1 MAFWWDIRSN
11 VKILSP
17 KNPWDKKSG
26 IGDFDLG
33 FFRGFLLTE
42 NSRSSDHSYKS
53 PRYNEFGYL
62 RPISIQTKKG
72 EDAYTVTPSD
82 EHLWKLAKRMFEG
95 SNSVLQSF
103 SGRVN
108 DILVG

>member
-1 MAFWWDIRSN
+1 MVIHEITLPYYFWNKLITATVNRT
-11 VKILSP
+11 
-17 KNPWDKKSG
+17 
-26 IGDFDLG
+26 
-33 FFRGFLLTE
+33 FLLKI
-42 NSRSSDHSYKS
+42 NAFFSYFIFDHSYNS

-72 EDAYTVTPSD
+72 QDAYTVTPAD

-95 SNSVLQSF
+95 SNSILQSF

-108 DILVG
+108 IILE